1 MYPLQGNRMLKKTIA
16 LCAVLLALTPFAQIA
31 LAQANSYSPEQVQ
44 QMRHLAEQGEGF
56 AQSALGVLYIEGD
69 SVPQNYTEAHKWL
82 ERAALQGEELA
93 QFQLGVLHYRGQ
105 GVPQS
110 DAEALRWFGKSCA
123 AGLSEGCTMY
133 SKLKLP

>member
-1 MYPLQGNRMLKKTIA
+1 MRKKAIIFCTT
-16 LCAVLLALTPFAQIA
+16 LLALNPFVQIA
-31 LAQANSYSPEQVQ
+31 LAQAHSYSPAQVQ

-56 AQSALGVLYIEGD
+56 AQSALGVLYLKGD

-105 GVPQS
+105 GTPQNN
-110 DAEALRWFGKSCA
+110 AEALRWFGKSCA

-133 SKLKLP
+133 SKLTLP